1 MAQQWQIESAKG
13 RCVVTDHQFE
23 EGEEFYTALFED
35 GEGFRRVDYSLESWQ
50 SPPDDVFCY
59 FKSRVPV
66 KEKKKK
72 VFVNDALIEG
82 FFVRLAEESEP
93 IRVQFRFVLALILMR
108 KRKLRYDSSAVEDG
122 VERWSMTLMSN
133 KSSHVVVNPNLT
145 DEQIDGVSQQLTAIL
160 HSDMGE
166 WSEEPV
172 GDGSEGGTAA
182 SESIESDVAEP
193 NAAETV
199 AAEPDSAE
207 PVAAEPDVAES
218 DAEEPVAEEV
228 AGDAI
233 EPDAIESDEEEDVPT
248 TEEDAPTEEPEPEAD
263 GEAHP

>member
-1 MAQQWQIESAKG
+1 M
-13 RCVVTDHQFE
+13 
-23 EGEEFYTALFED
+23 
-35 GEGFRRVDYSLESWQ
+35 
-50 SPPDDVFCY
+50 
-59 FKSRVPV
+59 PV

-108 KRKLRYDSSAVEDG
+108 KRKLRYDDSTVEDG
-122 VERWSMTLMSN
+122 VERWSMTLMSD

-172 GDGSEGGTAA
+172 GDAAEVGTAA
-182 SESIESDVAEP
+182 SESIESDVADP
-193 NAAETV
+193 NAAESV
-199 AAEPDSAE
+199 AA
-207 PVAAEPDVAES
+207 
-218 DAEEPVAEEV
+218 EPVAEEV
-228 AGDAI
+228 AGEAI

-248 TEEDAPTEEPEPEAD
+248 TEEDAPTEEPEAD